1 MKSLRTLMWVGVAG
15 AILSTT
21 TLAQLCSIPCNGT
34 QIVCQHQNGI
44 RNHRGGPATALSG
57 PNGAT
62 GNVLGDA
69 EWKIW
74 GTENGMTRG
83 SGLSTFTNWEIG
95 ASSPGPGT
103 QSFDIPDLELRPVV
117 LVGGVKEPDM
127 TAVAI
132 DTELVGNIALPTGG
146 FRINVT
152 ILGPTVAAPASC
164 VGNAGLPVLSNS
176 DVAMLFL
183 LTPGEVT
190 TQTNYY
196 LNFRLNTEINTI
208 SNPSSPTTGVGN
220 SYSGTVDG
228 LLGAVTHYAINQE
241 LYGEMGFFDPTLESY
256 RLTTGFTAPTRGAGA
271 RELASGD
278 SFFLRSEDWQAGA
291 SAMLGPP
298 GQDRLAAVVLSDNT
312 AGSPLG
318 LAPPGNPPGFLAG
331 SLFLAGSTGVLGL
344 YPTGTTI
351 AFLTFSATIG
361 AGLNCHIVGDVACAA
376 SGVPSVF
383 TDMQATTATLGPIP
397 PGLTGAVFYAAAF
410 YINLSTFTLD
420 DGSNTVE
427 LLFI

>member
-1 MKSLRTLMWVGVAG
+1 MKVILTLACVCVA
-15 AILSTT
+15 AAFLSTIA
-21 TLAQLCSIPCNGT
+21 LAQLCAAPCNGT

-44 RNHRGGPATALSG
+44 RNHRGGPATALAG

-74 GTENGMTRG
+74 GVENGMTRG
-83 SGLSTFTNWEIG
+83 SGAATFTNWEIG

-127 TAVAI
+127 TAVPL

-164 VGNAGLPVLSNS
+164 VGNAGLSVLSNA

-183 LTPGEVT
+183 YTPGEVT
-190 TQTNYY
+190 TQTDYY
-196 LNFRLNTEINTI
+196 LNFRLNTEVNTV
-208 SNPSSPTTGVGN
+208 SNPSVPTTGVGN
-220 SYSGTVDG
+220 SYSGTVDA
-228 LLGAVTHYAINQE
+228 LLGVVTHYAINEE
-241 LYGEMGFFDPTLESY
+241 LYGEMGLYEPTLESY
-256 RLTTGFTAPTRGAGA
+256 RLTTGFAAPTRGSGA
-271 RELASGD
+271 RELAAGD
-278 SFFLRSEDWQAGA
+278 LFFLVSEDWEAGNA
-291 SAMLGPP
+291 AINGE
-298 GQDRLAAVVLSDNT
+298 DRLAAVMISDST

-318 LAPPGNPPGFLAG
+318 LAPPGNPPFFLAG
-331 SLFLAGSTGVLGL
+331 SLFLPGSTGVLGL
-344 YPTGTTI
+344 YPTATTV
-351 AFLTFSATIG
+351 AFLNFSATLG
-361 AGLNCHIVGDVACAA
+361 AGLNCHVVVGGACTAA
-376 SGVPSVF
+376 GIPSVF
-383 TDMQATTATLGPIP
+383 TDLQAMTAVIAVP
-397 PGLTGAVFYAAAF
+397 PGLTGAVLYAAAF
-410 YINLSTFTLD
+410 YVNLSTFTLD

-427 LLFI
+427 LLFL